1 MLRVKICGIKNEDEL
16 KLALTA
22 GADAVGF
29 ITEVPLE
36 TPRRITLERARRL
49 VRKVP
54 IFVESVLV
62 IMPTSPEEVYQM
74 AERAR
79 PGAIQIHTSPDSELL
94 ERIQDLRREN
104 GIKIVQTIGIGKKT
118 LLEIH
123 GEIERISRYI
133 DAVLLDTERPG
144 GGGGTGRTHDW
155 SMSREIV
162 EETRLPVI
170 LAGGL
175 NHENVRDAVRTV
187 RPYGVD
193 TASGVEVNGVKEK
206 YRLRAFIINAKE
218 CG

>member
-36 TPRRITLERARRL
+36 TPRRITLERARTL

-79 PGAIQIHTSPDSELL
+79 PGAIQIHTPPAPELL

>member
-36 TPRRITLERARRL
+36 TPRRITLERARTL

-79 PGAIQIHTSPDSELL
+79 PGAIQIHTPPDSELL
-94 ERIQDLRREN
+94 EKIQDLRREN

>member
-79 PGAIQIHTSPDSELL
+79 PGAIQIHTPPDFELL
-94 ERIQDLRREN
+94 EKIQDLRREN

-133 DAVLLDTERPG
+133 DAVLLDTERLG

>member
-36 TPRRITLERARRL
+36 TPRRITLERARTL

-79 PGAIQIHTSPDSELL
+79 PGAIQIHTPPDSELL

-133 DAVLLDTERPG
+133 NAVLLDTERPC

-162 EETRLPVI
+162 EETKLPVI

>member
-79 PGAIQIHTSPDSELL
+79 PGAIQIHTPPDSELL

>member
-79 PGAIQIHTSPDSELL
+79 PGAIQIHTPPAPELL
-94 ERIQDLRREN
+94 EKIQDLRREN